1 MEILITNKIKKI
13 LQLKAMLELNKL
25 DQNLIIKKIDD
36 KTLNMQVTDNEM
48 LMSIVGQFDQN
59 LKELSKLT
67 NTNVFFRGNSITC
80 KGNKENLDIFCK
92 AIKFLI
98 NKYALTRIIENE
110 DVFLSVKK
118 NMKLENSNVKSF
130 KQLIKTPRKSV
141 IARSEKQSEYIKAL
155 KENDIVISLGPAGT
169 GKSFLAVSVAITL
182 LMEKKIE
189 RVILSRPAVEAG
201 EKLGF
206 LPGDMKEKVDP
217 YLRPLYDAL
226 YELFGAD
233 KIDKKIE
240 TGEIEI
246 APLAFMRGRTL
257 KNSFAILDEAQ
268 NATETQIKMF
278 LTRIGENSKLV
289 VNGDPSQVDLINKS
303 QSGLVKSQKILK
315 KIQEIKIIEFDHN
328 DVVRHPLVSKIIRA
342 YNNKK
347 IDDQD

>member
-1 MEILITNKIKKI
+1 
-13 LQLKAMLELNKL
+13 MLEINKL
-25 DQNLIIKKIDD
+25 EQNLIIKKID
-36 KTLNMQVTDNEM
+36 NETKNILIVNNDI
-48 LMSIVGQFDQN
+48 LMNIVGQFDQN
-59 LKELSKLT
+59 LKNLSKLT
-67 NTNVFFRGNSITC
+67 STNVFFRGNTITC
-80 KGNKENLDIFCK
+80 KGTSKNTSIFCE

-98 NKYALTRIIENE
+98 NKYLLTNIIEKE
-110 DVFLSVKK
+110 DILLSVKK
-118 NMKLENSNVKSF
+118 NIEFKESNVKSF

-141 IARSEKQSEYIKAL
+141 IARSEKQSDYIEAL
-155 KENDIVISLGPAGT
+155 KENDITMALGPAGT
-169 GKSFLAVSVAITL
+169 GKSFLAVSVAVTL
-182 LMEKKIE
+182 LMEKKID

-257 KNSFAILDEAQ
+257 KNCFAILDEAQ

-289 VNGDPSQVDLINKS
+289 VNGDPSQVDLINKAH
-303 QSGLVKSQKILK
+303 SGLVKSKNILK
-315 KIQEIKIIEFDHN
+315 NINEIEIIEFDHN

-342 YNNKK
+342 YQTKSA
-347 IDDQD
+347 DDKN

>member
-1 MEILITNKIKKI
+1 M
-13 LQLKAMLELNKL
+13 
-25 DQNLIIKKIDD
+25 
-36 KTLNMQVTDNEM
+36 
-48 LMSIVGQFDQN
+48 
-59 LKELSKLT
+59 T
-67 NTNVFFRGNSITC
+67 NTDVYFRGNSITC
-80 KGNKENLDIFCK
+80 KGNKEKLNSFCD

-98 NKYALTRIIENE
+98 NKYFITSIIEKE
-110 DVFLSVKK
+110 DIILSVKK
-118 NMKLENSNVKSF
+118 NLEIEKDSNVESF
-130 KQLIKTPRKSV
+130 KQLIKTPKKSV

-155 KENDIVISLGPAGT
+155 KENDIIMSLGPAGT

-226 YELFGAD
+226 YELFGAE
-233 KIDKKIE
+233 KIEKKIE

-257 KNSFAILDEAQ
+257 KNCFAILDEAQ

-289 VNGDPSQVDLINKS
+289 VNGDPSQVDLINKT
-303 QSGLVKSQKILK
+303 QSGLVKSKNILK
-315 KIQEIKIIEFDHN
+315 DLKEIKIIEFDHN
-328 DVVRHPLVSKIIRA
+328 DVVRHPLSLK
-342 YNNKK
+342 NH
-347 IDDQD
+347 

>member
-1 MEILITNKIKKI
+1 MSEISKLENK
-13 LQLKAMLELNKL
+13 
-25 DQNLIIKKIDD
+25 LIIKRID
-36 KTLNMQVTDNEM
+36 KETVNISINDNEM
-48 LMSIVGQFDQN
+48 LMAVVGQFDQH
-59 LKELSKLT
+59 LKNLSKLT
-67 NTNVFFRGNSITC
+67 NTDVYFRGNSITC
-80 KGNKENLDIFCK
+80 KGGKEKLSLFCD

-98 NKYALTRIIENE
+98 NKYFLTNIIEKE
-110 DVFLSVKK
+110 DIVLSVKK
-118 NMKLENSNVKSF
+118 NLEVEESNVKSF
-130 KQLIKTPRKSV
+130 KQLIKTPKKSV

-155 KENDIVISLGPAGT
+155 KENDIVMSLGPAGT
-169 GKSFLAVSVAITL
+169 GKSFLAVSVAVTL
-182 LMEKKIE
+182 LMEKKID

-257 KNSFAILDEAQ
+257 KNCFAILDEAQ

-289 VNGDPSQVDLINKS
+289 VNGDPSQVDLINKRD
-303 QSGLVKSQKILK
+303 SGLIKSRNLLK
-315 KIQEIKIIEFDHN
+315 ELEEIKVIEFDHN
-328 DVVRHPLVSKIIRA
+328 DVVRHPLVSKIIKA
-342 YNNKK
+342 YQNKS
-347 IDDQD
+347 IDDKN

>member
-1 MEILITNKIKKI
+1 MSEIS
-13 LQLKAMLELNKL
+13 KL
-25 DQNLIIKKIDD
+25 DQTYIVKKID
-36 KTLNMQVTDNEM
+36 KETVNIQINDNEI
-48 LMSIVGQFDQN
+48 LMSIVGEFDQN
-59 LKELSKLT
+59 LKDLAKQTST
-67 NTNVFFRGNSITC
+67 NLFFRGNSITC
-80 KGNKENLDIFCK
+80 KGKKENIDLFCE
-92 AIKFLI
+92 AVKFLI
-98 NKYALTRIIENE
+98 NKYFLTNIIEKE
-110 DVFLSVKK
+110 DIMLSVNK
-118 NMKLENSNVKSF
+118 NMELDNSNVKSF

-141 IARSEKQSEYIKAL
+141 IARSEKQSDYIKAL
-155 KENDIVISLGPAGT
+155 KESDIIFSLGPAGT
-169 GKSFLAVSVAITL
+169 GKSFLAVSVAVTL

-257 KNSFAILDEAQ
+257 KNCFAILDEAQ

-289 VNGDPSQVDLINKS
+289 VNGDPSQIDLINKS
-303 QSGLVKSQKILK
+303 QSGLIKSKYFK
-315 KIQEIKIIEFDHN
+315 KH
-328 DVVRHPLVSKIIRA
+328 
-342 YNNKK
+342 
-347 IDDQD
+347 

>member
-1 MEILITNKIKKI
+1 MSEISKLDRNLKIKKI
-13 LQLKAMLELNKL
+13 DNETINLQ
-25 DQNLIIKKIDD
+25 I
-36 KTLNMQVTDNEM
+36 TDNEM
-48 LMSIVGQFDQN
+48 LSSIVGQFDQN
-59 LKELSKLT
+59 LKDLAKLS
-67 NTNVFFRGNSITC
+67 NTSIFFRGNSITC
-80 KGNKENLDIFCK
+80 KGKTENINIFSE

-98 NKYALTRIIENE
+98 NKYLLTKVVENE
-110 DVFLSVKK
+110 DIMLSVKK
-118 NMKLENSNVKSF
+118 NIDEEESNVKSF

-141 IARSEKQSEYIKAL
+141 IARSEKQSDYIKAL
-155 KENDIVISLGPAGT
+155 KEKDIIMSLGPAGT
-169 GKSFLAVSVAITL
+169 GKSFLAVSVGVTL
-182 LMEKKIE
+182 LLEKKID

-233 KIDKKIE
+233 KIDKKIDS
-240 TGEIEI
+240 GEIEI

-257 KNSFAILDEAQ
+257 KNCFAILDEAQ

-289 VNGDPSQVDLINKS
+289 VNGDPSQIDLINKS
-303 QSGLVKSQKILK
+303 QSGLIKSKQILK
-315 KIQEIKIIEFDHN
+315 DIKEIEIIEFDHN

-342 YNNKK
+342 YQKK
-347 IDDQD
+347 STDDKN

>member
-1 MEILITNKIKKI
+1 MSEIS
-13 LQLKAMLELNKL
+13 KL
-25 DQNLIIKKIDD
+25 DQNLLIKKIDNE
-36 KTLNMQVTDNEM
+36 TVNVQITDNQM

-67 NTNVFFRGNSITC
+67 KTNIFFRGNSITC
-80 KGNKENLDIFCK
+80 KGNGEKIEVFCE
-92 AIKFLI
+92 AVKFLTS
-98 NKYALTRIIENE
+98 KYFLTKIIEKE
-110 DVFLSVKK
+110 DIISAVKK
-118 NMKLENSNVKSF
+118 NTDHEISNVKSF

-141 IARSEKQSEYIKAL
+141 IARSEKQSDYIKAL
-155 KENDIVISLGPAGT
+155 KENDMVLSLGPAGT
-169 GKSFLAVSVAITL
+169 GKSFLAVSVAVTL
-182 LMEKKIE
+182 LMEKKID

-240 TGEIEI
+240 SGEIEI

-257 KNSFAILDEAQ
+257 KNCFAILDEAQ

-289 VNGDPSQVDLINKS
+289 VNGDPSQIDLINKS
-303 QSGLVKSQKILK
+303 NSGLIKSRDILK
-315 KIQEIKIIEFDHN
+315 NLKEIKIIEFDHT

-342 YNNKK
+342 YQNKSA
-347 IDDQD
+347 DDQN

>member
-1 MEILITNKIKKI
+1 MSEISK
-13 LQLKAMLELNKL
+13 LEH
-25 DQNLIIKKIDD
+25 NLIIKKIDNE
-36 KTLNMQVTDNEM
+36 TTNIQITNNEM
-48 LMSIVGQFDQN
+48 LIAIVGEFDQN
-59 LKELSKLT
+59 LKNLSKLAD
-67 NTNVFFRGNSITC
+67 TNVFFRGNSITC
-80 KGNKENLDIFCK
+80 KGKSKNISIFCE

-98 NKYALTRIIENE
+98 NKYLLTNIIEKE
-110 DVFLSVKK
+110 DIILSVKK
-118 NMKLENSNVKSF
+118 NIKLEESNVKSF

-141 IARSEKQSEYIKAL
+141 IARSEKQSDYIKAL
-155 KENDIVISLGPAGT
+155 RENDIVMSLGPAGT
-169 GKSFLAVSVAITL
+169 GKSFLAVSVAVTL

-257 KNSFAILDEAQ
+257 KNSFVILDEAQ
-268 NATETQIKMF
+268 NATDTQIKMF
-278 LTRIGENSKLV
+278 LTRIGDNSKIV
-289 VNGDPSQVDLINKS
+289 INGDPSQIDLPNKS
-303 QSGLVKSQKILK
+303 MSGLNSSK
-315 KIQEIKIIEFDHN
+315 KLLGNINEISVVDFDHS
-328 DVVRHPLVSKIIRA
+328 DVVRHPLVSKIVKA
-342 YNNKK
+342 YS
-347 IDDQD
+347 DQGND

>member
-1 MEILITNKIKKI
+1 MSEISK
-13 LQLKAMLELNKL
+13 LE
-25 DQNLIIKKIDD
+25 QNLIIKKIDD
-36 KTLNMQVTDNEM
+36 QTVNISINDNEM
-48 LMSIVGQFDQN
+48 LMSVVGQFDQN
-59 LKELSKLT
+59 LKHLSKLT
-67 NTNVFFRGNSITC
+67 ETDVYFRGNSITC
-80 KGNKENLDIFCK
+80 KGNKEKINIFCE

-98 NKYALTRIIENE
+98 NKYILTNIIEKG
-110 DVFLSVKK
+110 DILLSVKK
-118 NMKLENSNVKSF
+118 NIDIEESNVKSF

-141 IARSEKQSEYIKAL
+141 IARSEKQSDYIKAL
-155 KENDIVISLGPAGT
+155 KENDIVMSLGPAGT
-169 GKSFLAVSVAITL
+169 GKSFLAVSVGITL
-182 LMEKKIE
+182 LMEKKID

-257 KNSFAILDEAQ
+257 KNCFAILDEAQ

-289 VNGDPSQVDLINKS
+289 VNGDPSQIDLINKS
-303 QSGLVKSQKILK
+303 YSGLIKSREILK
-315 KIQEIKIIEFDHN
+315 DLKEIKIIEFDHN

-342 YNNKK
+342 YQKK
-347 IDDQD
+347 STDDKS

>member
-1 MEILITNKIKKI
+1 MSEISK
-13 LQLKAMLELNKL
+13 LE
-25 DQNLIIKKIDD
+25 QNLIIKKID
-36 KTLNMQVTDNEM
+36 KETTNIQLTNNEI
-48 LMSIVGQFDQN
+48 LISITGQFDQN
-59 LKELSKLT
+59 LKNLSKLT

-80 KGNKENLDIFCK
+80 KGKPENISIFCQ

-98 NKYALTRIIENE
+98 NKYLLTNIIEKE
-110 DVFLSVKK
+110 DIILSVKK
-118 NMKLENSNVKSF
+118 NIEVEESNVKSF
-130 KQLIKTPRKSV
+130 KQLIKTPKKSV
-141 IARSEKQSEYIKAL
+141 IARSEKQSDYIKAL
-155 KENDIVISLGPAGT
+155 KENDIVIALGPAGT
-169 GKSFLAVSVAITL
+169 GKSFLAVSVAVTL
-182 LMEKKIE
+182 LIEKKIE

-303 QSGLVKSQKILK
+303 HSGLIKSKNILK
-315 KIQEIKIIEFDHN
+315 DLKEIKTIEFDHN

-342 YNNKK
+342 YQTKST
-347 IDDQD
+347 DDKN

>member
-1 MEILITNKIKKI
+1 MSEIS
-13 LQLKAMLELNKL
+13 KL
-25 DQNLIIKKIDD
+25 DQNLIIRKIDPE
-36 KTLNMQVTDNEM
+36 TINIQITNNTM
-48 LMSIVGQFDQN
+48 LMSIVGEFDQN
-59 LKELSKLT
+59 LKELGKLT
-67 NTNVFFRGNSITC
+67 NTLIFFRGNSITC
-80 KGNKENLDIFCK
+80 KGKERNLKDFSE
-92 AIKFLI
+92 AIKFLVG
-98 NKYALTRIIENE
+98 KYLLTNLIEKG
-110 DVFLSVKK
+110 DIMLSVKK
-118 NMKLENSNVKSF
+118 NMKLEESNVKSF
-130 KQLIKTPRKSV
+130 KQLIKTPRQSV

-155 KENDIVISLGPAGT
+155 KENDIVMSLGPAGT

-257 KNSFAILDEAQ
+257 KNCFAILDEAQ

-303 QSGLVKSQKILK
+303 HSGLIKSKNILK
-315 KIQEIKIIEFDHN
+315 DLKEIKIIEFDDM
-328 DVVRHPLVSKIIRA
+328 DVVRHPIVSKIIRA
-342 YNNKK
+342 YQKKNTDNKN
-347 IDDQD
+347 

>member
-1 MEILITNKIKKI
+1 MSEISK
-13 LQLKAMLELNKL
+13 LE
-25 DQNLIIKKIDD
+25 QNLIIRKID
-36 KTLNMQVTDNEM
+36 KETTNIQIANNEI
-48 LMSIVGQFDQN
+48 LLSIVGQFDQN
-59 LKELSKLT
+59 LKNLAKLT
-67 NTNVFFRGNSITC
+67 DTNVFFRGNSITC
-80 KGNKENLDIFCK
+80 KGNPENTFVFCE

-98 NKYALTRIIENE
+98 NKYFLTNIIENQ
-110 DVFLSVKK
+110 DIVLSVKK
-118 NMKLENSNVKSF
+118 NPEIKESNVKSF

-141 IARSEKQSEYIKAL
+141 IARSEKQSDYIKAL
-155 KENDIVISLGPAGT
+155 KENDIVIALGPAGT
-169 GKSFLAVSVAITL
+169 GKSFLAVSVAVTL

-257 KNSFAILDEAQ
+257 KNCFAILDEAQ
-268 NATETQIKMF
+268 NATKTQIKMF

-289 VNGDPSQVDLINKS
+289 VNGDPSQIDLINKEN
-303 QSGLVKSQKILK
+303 SGLTKSKNILK
-315 KIQEIKIIEFDHN
+315 NLKEIKIVEFDHN
-328 DVVRHPLVSKIIRA
+328 DVVRHPLVSKIISA
-342 YNNKK
+342 YQTKNSNDKN
-347 IDDQD
+347 

>member
-1 MEILITNKIKKI
+1 MSEISK
-13 LQLKAMLELNKL
+13 LE
-25 DQNLIIKKIDD
+25 QILIIKKIDNE
-36 KTLNMQVTDNEM
+36 TANISINDNEM
-48 LMSIVGQFDQN
+48 LMAIVGQFDQN
-59 LKELSKLT
+59 LKSLSKLT

-80 KGNKENLDIFCK
+80 KGEKENLSTFCES
-92 AIKFLI
+92 IKFLI
-98 NKYALTRIIENE
+98 NKYFLTKVIEKE
-110 DVFLSVKK
+110 DIVLSVENNLKSK
-118 NMKLENSNVKSF
+118 NSNVKSF
-130 KQLIKTPRKSV
+130 NQIIKTPKKSV

-155 KENDIVISLGPAGT
+155 KENDIVMSLGPAGT

-182 LMEKKIE
+182 LIEKKID

-233 KIDKKIE
+233 KIQKKIE

-257 KNSFAILDEAQ
+257 KNCFAILDEAQ

-303 QSGLVKSQKILK
+303 HSGLIKSKQILK
-315 KIQEIKIIEFDHN
+315 DLSEIKIIEFDHN
-328 DVVRHPLVSKIIRA
+328 DVVRHPLVSKIIKA
-342 YNNKK
+342 YQTKSS
-347 IDDQD
+347 DDKN

>member
-1 MEILITNKIKKI
+1 MSEISKIDQILI
-13 LQLKAMLELNKL
+13 L
-25 DQNLIIKKIDD
+25 KKIDND
-36 KTLNMQVTDNEM
+36 TVNAQITDNQM

-59 LKELSKLT
+59 LKSLSKLT
-67 NTNVFFRGNSITC
+67 NTNIFFRGNSITC
-80 KGNKENLDIFCK
+80 KGKKENIKLFCD

-98 NKYALTRIIENE
+98 NKHFLTNVIEKEDII
-110 DVFLSVKK
+110 FSVKK
-118 NMKLENSNVKSF
+118 NMEFEETNVKSF
-130 KQLIKTPRKSV
+130 QQLIKTPRKSV
-141 IARSEKQSEYIKAL
+141 IARSKRQSDYIKAL

-169 GKSFLAVSVAITL
+169 GKSFLAVSVAVTMLI
-182 LMEKKIE
+182 EKKIE

-240 TGEIEI
+240 SGEIEI

-257 KNSFAILDEAQ
+257 KNCFAILDEAQ

-289 VNGDPSQVDLINKS
+289 VNGDPSQIDLINKS
-303 QSGLVKSQKILK
+303 QSGLVKSKKILK
-315 KIQEIKIIEFDHN
+315 NLKEIKIVEFDHN
-328 DVVRHPLVSKIIRA
+328 DVVRHPLVSKIISA
-342 YNNKK
+342 YQRKSS
-347 IDDQD
+347 DDKD

>member
-1 MEILITNKIKKI
+1 MSEIS
-13 LQLKAMLELNKL
+13 KL
-25 DQNLIIKKIDD
+25 DQNLIIKKIDNE
-36 KTLNMQVTDNEM
+36 THNLQITDNEM
-48 LMSIVGQFDQN
+48 LMSVVGQFDQN

-80 KGNKENLDIFCK
+80 KGSKENIDIFCK
-92 AIKFLI
+92 AIEFLI
-98 NKYALTRIIENE
+98 NKYFITKIIEKE
-110 DVFLSVKK
+110 DILLSVKK
-118 NMKLENSNVKSF
+118 NIELEKSNVKSF
-130 KQLIKTPRKSV
+130 KQLIRTPRKSV
-141 IARSEKQSEYIKAL
+141 IARSEKQSEYIRYL
-155 KENDIVISLGPAGT
+155 KENDIVMSLGPAGT
-169 GKSFLAVSVAITL
+169 GKSFLAVSVGVTM
-182 LMEKKIE
+182 LMEKQID

-240 TGEIEI
+240 SGEIEI

-257 KNSFAILDEAQ
+257 KNCYAILDEAQ

-289 VNGDPSQVDLINKS
+289 VNGDPSQIDLINKS
-303 QSGLVKSQKILK
+303 QSGLIKSKNILK
-315 KIQEIKIIEFDHN
+315 DLKEIKIVEFDHN

-342 YNNKK
+342 YQKK
-347 IDDQD
+347 STDDKD

>member
-1 MEILITNKIKKI
+1 MSEISK
-13 LQLKAMLELNKL
+13 LE
-25 DQNLIIKKIDD
+25 QNLIIKKID
-36 KTLNMQVTDNEM
+36 KETVNISVNDNEM
-48 LMSIVGQFDQN
+48 LMAIVGQFDQN
-59 LKELSKLT
+59 LKNLSKLT
-67 NTNVFFRGNSITC
+67 NTDVYFRGNSITC
-80 KGNKENLDIFCK
+80 KGKKENLTIFCD

-98 NKYALTRIIENE
+98 NKYFLTNIIEKE
-110 DVFLSVKK
+110 DIVSSVKK
-118 NMKLENSNVKSF
+118 NLEIENSNIKSF
-130 KQLIKTPRKSV
+130 KQLIKTPKKSV

-155 KENDIVISLGPAGT
+155 KENDIIMSLGPAGT

-182 LMEKKIE
+182 LMEKKID

-233 KIDKKIE
+233 KIEKKIE

-257 KNSFAILDEAQ
+257 KNCFAILDEAQ

-289 VNGDPSQVDLINKS
+289 VNGDPSQVDLINKRD
-303 QSGLVKSQKILK
+303 SGLIKSKNILK
-315 KIQEIKIIEFDHN
+315 DLNEIKIIEFDHN
-328 DVVRHPLVSKIIRA
+328 DVVRHPLVSKIIKA
-342 YNNKK
+342 YQNKSV
-347 IDDQD
+347 DDKD

>member
-1 MEILITNKIKKI
+1 MSQISK
-13 LQLKAMLELNKL
+13 LN
-25 DQNLIIKKIDD
+25 QNLIIKKIDHE
-36 KTLNMQVTDNEM
+36 TVNIQITDNEM

-59 LKELSKLT
+59 IKDLSKLT
-67 NTNVFFRGNSITC
+67 STNIFFRGNNITC
-80 KGNKENLDIFCK
+80 KGKKENTDAFCE
-92 AIKFLI
+92 AVKFLI
-98 NKYALTRIIENE
+98 NKYFLTKIIEKE
-110 DVFLSVKK
+110 DIVSSVKK
-118 NMKLENSNVKSF
+118 NIDLEASNIKSF
-130 KQLIKTPRKSV
+130 KDLIKTPRKSV
-141 IARSEKQSEYIKAL
+141 IARSQRQSDYIKAL
-155 KENDIVISLGPAGT
+155 KESNIILSLGPAGT
-169 GKSFLAVSVAITL
+169 GKSFLAVSVAVTM

-257 KNSFAILDEAQ
+257 KNCFAILDEAQ
-268 NATETQIKMF
+268 NATQTQIKMF
-278 LTRIGENSKLV
+278 LTRIGENSTLV

-303 QSGLVKSQKILK
+303 DSGLIESKKILK
-315 KIQEIKIIEFDHN
+315 NLKEIKIIEFDHN

-342 YNNKK
+342 YQKK
-347 IDDQD
+347 STDD

>member
-1 MEILITNKIKKI
+1 MSEISK
-13 LQLKAMLELNKL
+13 LE
-25 DQNLIIKKIDD
+25 QNLIIKKID
-36 KTLNMQVTDNEM
+36 KETVNISVIDNEM
-48 LMSIVGQFDQN
+48 LMAIVGQFDQN
-59 LKELSKLT
+59 LKNLSKLT
-67 NTNVFFRGNSITC
+67 NTDVYFRGNSITC
-80 KGNKENLDIFCK
+80 KGDKEKLAIFCD

-98 NKYALTRIIENE
+98 NKYFLTNIIEKE
-110 DVFLSVKK
+110 DIVLSVKK
-118 NMKLENSNVKSF
+118 NLEIEDSNVKSF
-130 KQLIKTPRKSV
+130 KQLIKTPKKSV
-141 IARSEKQSEYIKAL
+141 IARSKKQSEYIKAL
-155 KENDIVISLGPAGT
+155 KENDIIMSLGPAGT

-182 LMEKKIE
+182 LMEKKID

-233 KIDKKIE
+233 KIEKKIE

-257 KNSFAILDEAQ
+257 KNCFAILDEAQ

-303 QSGLVKSQKILK
+303 NSGLIKSRNILK
-315 KIQEIKIIEFDHN
+315 DLNEIKIIEFDHN

-342 YNNKK
+342 YQNKST
-347 IDDQD
+347 DDKS

>member
-1 MEILITNKIKKI
+1 MSEITK
-13 LQLKAMLELNKL
+13 LE
-25 DQNLIIKKIDD
+25 QNLIIKNID
-36 KTLNMQVTDNEM
+36 KETVNISINDNEM
-48 LMSIVGQFDQN
+48 LMAIVGQFDQN
-59 LKELSKLT
+59 IKSLSKLT
-67 NTNVFFRGNSITC
+67 KTDIFFRGNSITC
-80 KGNKENLDIFCK
+80 KGDKEKLSIFCE

-98 NKYALTRIIENE
+98 NKYFLTNIIEKE
-110 DVFLSVKK
+110 DIVLSVKK
-118 NMKLENSNVKSF
+118 NLEIEQSNVKNF
-130 KQLIKTPRKSV
+130 KQLIKTPKKSV

-155 KENDIVISLGPAGT
+155 KENDIIMSLGPAGT

-182 LMEKKIE
+182 LMEKKID

-257 KNSFAILDEAQ
+257 KNCFAILDEAQ

-289 VNGDPSQVDLINKS
+289 VNGDPSQVDLINKRE
-303 QSGLVKSQKILK
+303 SGLVKSKNILK
-315 KIQEIKIIEFDHN
+315 DLEEIKIIEFDHN
-328 DVVRHPLVSKIIRA
+328 DVVRHPLVSKIIKA
-342 YNNKK
+342 YQNKSV
-347 IDDQD
+347 DDKS